1 MGTRLMVHPLHPTLA
16 AEVTGVDIAR
26 GLDAPMVAELVA
38 ASNRYPV
45 LVLPH
50 QEIDKEQQVAF
61 AAQFGPLEIAGRNLK
76 EDNYRSRTHRHLAD
90 ISNLDQDGRL
100 LAASDRRRLAGLGD
114 RLWHTDS
121 SFKPVPAKYSML
133 YADTLPPDG
142 HATEFADLRA
152 AYDALSEA
160 TKTRIADLVAEHSIA
175 RSRSIIGFEYSAEE
189 QAFHPPVRQRVV
201 RFHPGSGRLTLYLA
215 SHASHIIG
223 WPIPE
228 GRSLLLDLIDH
239 ATQPQFVYHHEW
251 RSGDL
256 VWWDDRCTMHRARPR
271 DSDNIRDM
279 RRATIS
285 DVASTLE
292 QFHPSSD
299 SRALPGARAFVPA

>member
-1 MGTRLMVHPLHPTLA
+1 MTLTVRPLHPTVA
-16 AEVTGVDIAR
+16 AEVTGIDIAT
-26 GLDAPMVAELVA
+26 GVDAATVAELVA

-45 LVLPH
+45 LVLPE
-50 QEIDKEQQVAF
+50 QNIDKAQQVAF

-90 ISNLDQDGRL
+90 ISNLDQDGKL
-100 LAASDRRRLAGLGD
+100 LAASDRRRMAGLGD

-133 YADTLPPDG
+133 YADILPPAG

-152 AYDALSEA
+152 AYDALSDA
-160 TKTRIADLVAEHSIA
+160 TKERIADLVAEHSIA

-201 RFHPGSGRLTLYLA
+201 RFHPGSRRMTLYLA
-215 SHASHIIG
+215 SHASHVVG

-239 ATQPQFVYHHEW
+239 STQPQFVYHHEW

-271 DSDNIRDM
+271 ENGNIRDM

-285 DVASTLE
+285 DAASTLE
-292 QFHPSSD
+292 QSHPTADPRTSPS
-299 SRALPGARAFVPA
+299 ARASVPA

>member
-1 MGTRLMVHPLHPTLA
+1 MTLTVRPLHPTLA
-16 AEVTGVDIAR
+16 AEVTGVDIAK
-26 GLDAPMVAELVA
+26 GVDAATVAELVA
-38 ASNRYPV
+38 ASDRYPV
-45 LVLPH
+45 LILPE
-50 QEIDKEQQVAF
+50 QDINKEAQVAF
-61 AAQFGPLEIAGRNLK
+61 AARFGPLEIAGRNLK
-76 EDNYRSRTHRHLAD
+76 EDKFRSRTHKHLAD
-90 ISNLDQDGRL
+90 ISNLDQDGKL
-100 LAASDRRRLAGLGD
+100 LAPTDRRRLAGLGD

-133 YADTLPPDG
+133 YADTLPPAG

-152 AYDALSEA
+152 AYDALSDA
-160 TKTRIADLVAEHSIA
+160 TKARIADLVAEHSIA
-175 RSRSIIGFEYSAEE
+175 RSRGIIGFEYSAEE

-201 RFHPGSGRLTLYLA
+201 RFHPGSHRMTLYLA
-215 SHASHIIG
+215 SHASHIVG
-223 WPIPE
+223 WPLPE

-251 RSGDL
+251 RGGDL

-271 DSDNIRDM
+271 DSNDIRDM

-292 QFHPSSD
+292 QFYATAD
-299 SRALPGARAFVPA
+299 LRTLPNARAAVPA

>member
-1 MGTRLMVHPLHPTLA
+1 MTLSVRPLHPTVA
-16 AEVTGVDIAR
+16 AEVTGVDIAT
-26 GLDAPMVAELVA
+26 GVDAATVAELVA

-45 LVLPH
+45 LVLP
-50 QEIDKEQQVAF
+50 QQAIDKEQQVAF
-61 AAQFGPLEIAGRNLK
+61 AAEFGPLEIAGRNLK

-90 ISNLDQDGRL
+90 ISNLDQDGNL

-133 YADTLPPDG
+133 YADTIPPGG

-152 AYDALSEA
+152 AYDALSDA
-160 TKTRIADLVAEHSIA
+160 TKVRIADLVAEHSIA

-189 QAFHPPVRQRVV
+189 QAFHPPVGQRVV
-201 RFHPGSGRLTLYLA
+201 RFHPGSRRMTLYLA
-215 SHASHIIG
+215 SHASHIVG

-239 ATQPQFVYHHEW
+239 STQPQFVYHHEW

-271 DSDNIRDM
+271 ENGNVRDM

-285 DVASTLE
+285 DAASTLE
-292 QFHPSSD
+292 QSHPTADRRTSPS
-299 SRALPGARAFVPA
+299 ARPSVPA

>member
-1 MGTRLMVHPLHPTLA
+1 MSLTVRALHPTLA
-16 AEVTGVDIAR
+16 AEVTGVDIAN
-26 GLDAPMVAELVA
+26 GVDAATVAELVA

-45 LVLPH
+45 LVLPG
-50 QEIDKEQQVAF
+50 QDIDKEQQVAF
-61 AAQFGPLEIAGRNLK
+61 AARFGPLEVAGRNLK
-76 EDNYRSRTHRHLAD
+76 EDNFRSRTHKHLAD
-90 ISNLDQDGRL
+90 ISNLDRDGKL
-100 LAASDRRRLAGLGD
+100 LAAVDRRRLAGLGD

-133 YADTLPPDG
+133 YADTLPRAG

-152 AYDALSEA
+152 AYDALGDA
-160 TKTRIADLVAEHSIA
+160 TKARISDLVAEHSIA

-189 QAFHPPVRQRVV
+189 QAFHPPVRQRVA
-201 RFHPGSGRLTLYLA
+201 RFHPGSHRMTLYLA
-215 SHASHIIG
+215 SHASHIVG
-223 WPIPE
+223 WPLPE
-228 GRSLLLDLIDH
+228 GRCLLLDLIDH
-239 ATQPQFVYHHEW
+239 STRPQFVYRHEW

-271 DSDNIRDM
+271 DGDDVRDM

-292 QFHPSSD
+292 QFHPAAD
-299 SRALPGARAFVPA
+299 SRTSPDARASVPA

>member
-1 MGTRLMVHPLHPTLA
+1 MRLQVRPLHPTLA
-16 AEVTGVDIAR
+16 AEVVGVDIAA
-26 GLDAPMVAELVA
+26 GVDATTVAELVA

-45 LVLPH
+45 LALRE
-50 QEIDKEQQVAF
+50 QDIDKEQQVAF
-61 AAQFGPLEIAGRNLK
+61 AARFGPLEIAGRNLK
-76 EDNYRSRTHRHLAD
+76 EDKFRSRTHRHLAD
-90 ISNLDQDGRL
+90 ISNLDQDGKL
-100 LAASDRRRLAGLGD
+100 LAADDRRRLAGLGD

-133 YADTLPPDG
+133 YADALPPAG

-152 AYDALSEA
+152 AYDALSDA
-160 TKTRIADLVAEHSIA
+160 TRDRVADLVAEHSIA

-201 RFHPGSGRLTLYLA
+201 RFHPGSHRMTLYLA
-215 SHASHIIG
+215 SHASHIVG
-223 WPIPE
+223 WPVPE

-239 ATQPQFVYHHEW
+239 STQPQFVYHHEW

-271 DSDNIRDM
+271 DGDNIRDM
-279 RRATIS
+279 RRATIC
-285 DVASTLE
+285 DVASTLA
-292 QFHPSSD
+292 QYHPTAD
-299 SRALPGARAFVPA
+299 SRTSRNLRASLPA

>member
-1 MGTRLMVHPLHPTLA
+1 MTLTVRPLHPTLA
-16 AEVTGVDIAR
+16 AAVTGIDIATGVDATT
-26 GLDAPMVAELVA
+26 VADLVA

-45 LVLPH
+45 LVLPE
-50 QEIDKEQQVAF
+50 QSIDKEQQVAF

-90 ISNLDQDGRL
+90 ISNLDQDGKL

-133 YADTLPPDG
+133 YADTLPAAG

-152 AYDALSEA
+152 AYDALSDA
-160 TKTRIADLVAEHSIA
+160 TKERIADLVAEHSIA

-201 RFHPGSGRLTLYLA
+201 RFHPGSRRMTLYLA
-215 SHASHIIG
+215 AHASHIVG

-239 ATQPQFVYHHEW
+239 STQPQFVYHHEW

-256 VWWDDRCTMHRARPR
+256 VWWDDRCTMQRARPR
-271 DSDNIRDM
+271 ENGNIRDM

-285 DVASTLE
+285 DAASTLE
-292 QFHPSSD
+292 QSHPTAHPGTLSS
-299 SRALPGARAFVPA
+299 ARPSVPA